1 MAVGTPYKRAALD
14 ESWDAIVIG
23 SGIGGLT
30 AAVLLGREAA
40 KRVLVLERHYT
51 AGGFTHTF
59 HRPGY
64 EWDVGLHYVGQVGD
78 TRSPIRRAFDSVT
91 GGAVQW
97 EPMAAVYDRV
107 IVGGRCFDLVA
118 GEEAFRESLRQ
129 SFPAET
135 AAIDRYL
142 AAVRACNRWSTL
154 YSAEKAIPAPL
165 ASLAGGL
172 MRAPHLRW
180 ARRTTREVL
189 GSITGNPELMGVLT
203 GQWGDYGLPPAQ
215 SSFAAHAT
223 IVDHYMN
230 GGFYPVGGA
239 GSIAAAMIPLIE
251 QAGGSV
257 VTSADVAGIL
267 VEGGRAAGVSMSDG
281 RQFRAPLVMSGVG
294 AANTLHR
301 LLPPGLPALDP
312 LRSDLRTLTPSTA
325 HLSLYIGLSQPDAA
339 LGLEKTNLW
348 VFPTFDHD
356 ANVERFAHSFDA
368 PLPVV
373 YISFPSAKD
382 PDFQRRCPGHS
393 TVEAITLAPWQPFA
407 AWEQSR
413 WKRRGEDYDSLK
425 KALADRILAEVKRQV
440 PAIAPHIA
448 YTELSTPVST
458 RHFMNYEQ
466 GEIYGIAATPRRY
479 DTRRLGARTPVPG
492 LYLTGQDVTI
502 LGIAGAMFGGIASAS
517 AALGK
522 NLAGEVSR

>member
-1 MAVGTPYKRAALD
+1 MVVGTPYKRASLAQN
-14 ESWDAIVIG
+14 WDAIVIG

-30 AAVLLGREAA
+30 TAVLLAREAGH
-40 KRVLVLERHYT
+40 RVLVLERHYT
-51 AGGFTHTF
+51 VGGFTHTF
-59 HRPGY
+59 RRPGY
-64 EWDVGLHYVGQVGD
+64 EWDVGLHYVGQMGD
-78 TRSPIRRAFDSVT
+78 TRSPIRRAFDYVT

-97 EPMAAVYDRV
+97 QPMAAVYDRILV
-107 IVGGRCFDLVA
+107 EGGRFDLVS

-129 SFPAET
+129 SFPTET

-142 AAVRACNRWSTL
+142 STIHACNRWSTL

-165 ASLAGGL
+165 ASVAGGL
-172 MRAPHLRW
+172 MRAPYMRW

-189 GSITGNPELMGVLT
+189 EGLTRNPELIGVLT
-203 GQWGDYGLPPAQ
+203 GQWGDYGLPPSQ

-223 IVDHYMN
+223 IVGHYLN

-239 GSIAAAMIPLIE
+239 ASIAAAMVPLIE

-257 VTSADVAGIL
+257 VISAEVSGIL
-267 VEGGRAAGVSMSDG
+267 VERGRAAGVSMSGG

-294 AANTLHR
+294 ATNTFEH
-301 LLPPGLPALDP
+301 LLGPDVSGLDS
-312 LRSDLRTLTPSTA
+312 LRADLRNLTPSTA
-325 HLSLYIGLSQPDAA
+325 HVSLYLGLSQPDAA

-356 ANVERFAHSFDA
+356 TNVEKFARSFDA

-382 PDFQRRCPGHS
+382 PDFQRRCPGHA
-393 TVEAITLAPWQPFA
+393 TMEAITLLPWRPFA
-407 AWEQSR
+407 GWAQSR
-413 WKRRGEDYDSLK
+413 WKRRGDEYENFK
-425 KALADRILAEVKRQV
+425 TALTDRILAEVKRQV
-440 PAIAPHIA
+440 PAVGSHIA
-448 YTELSTPVST
+448 HAELSTPLST
-458 RHFMNYEQ
+458 RHFMNYGQ
-466 GEIYGIAATPRRY
+466 GEIYGIAATPRRFAA
-479 DTRRLGARTPVPG
+479 RGLGARTPVPG

-502 LGIAGAMFGGIASAS
+502 LGIAGSMFGGIVSAS

-522 NLAGEVSR
+522 NLAGKVTR